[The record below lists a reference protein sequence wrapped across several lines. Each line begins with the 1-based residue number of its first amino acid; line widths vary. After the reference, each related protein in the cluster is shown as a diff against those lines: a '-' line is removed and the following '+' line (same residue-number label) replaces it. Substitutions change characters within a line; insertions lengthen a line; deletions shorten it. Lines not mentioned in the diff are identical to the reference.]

1 MKGKMLA
8 KESLAVLAIAS
19 LVFLVGCGGTT
30 GQSINQPPGGVTVS
44 PASATVQTGG
54 VQQFTATVSPSG
66 TNQAVTWSL
75 SGTGCAGANCGTIDA
90 TGKYTAPASVPN
102 PPTVTVRATSV
113 VNAAAAAFAAVNIT
127 NPIPAVTTISPNSAE
142 SGGAAFTLTVNG
154 SNFVTGSSVRWNGSD
169 RPTAF
174 ISASQVSAQIPASDI
189 AVARTAAITV
199 FNPAPGG
206 GFSDFLTF
214 TITGPTITTIS
225 PNSAD
230 TGGAAFTLTVN
241 GSNFLTGSV
250 VRWNGSDRPTAF
262 ISASQVSAQ
271 IPASDIA
278 VARTATITVFNPAP
292 GGGLSNFL
300 TFTITGPTITTIS
313 PNSADT
319 GGAAFTLTV
328 NGSNFLTGSVVN
340 FAGVARATTF
350 VSPSQLTA
358 AIPAAAITT
367 ARIAA
372 VTVTNPAPSGGAS
385 NPVNFTIGRFLPRFA
400 YVANAGS
407 NDVSMYTINA
417 TTGALTAIAPGTIAA
432 GRFPNAVAV
441 DPSGRFAY
449 VATLDFDAVSMYTIN
464 ATTGALTSIGT
475 TVTGGGS
482 ANSVAVDPSGRFAY
496 VAGADNDFGF
506 SSFVSMFTINATT
519 GVLTSIG
526 AIDAGITPASV
537 AVDPSGRVAY
547 AASNAFSV
555 GETGNVF
562 MYTINATTG
571 ALTSIGTIAAGI
583 DRASVA
589 VDPSGWSA
597 HVANA
602 EIFQGIGETG
612 NVSMY
617 TIDVTTGA
625 LTSIGTIAAGSNP
638 VSVAVDPSG
647 KFAYVANLNSND
659 VSMYT
664 IDVTTGAL
672 TAIAPGAI
680 AAGSNPRSVAVDP
693 SGRFAYV
700 ANGGSNSV
708 SMYTIDVTTGTLTSI
723 GTIAAGTT
731 PRSVAIVGI
740 LQ

>member
-1 MKGKMLA
+1 MKSKMLA
-8 KESLAVLAIAS
+8 KELLAVLAIAS

-54 VQQFTATVSPSG
+54 VQQFTATVSPTG
-66 TNQAVTWSL
+66 ANQAVTWSL
-75 SGTGCAGANCGTIDA
+75 SGTGCTVASCGTIDA

-127 NPIPAVTTISPNSAE
+127 NPIPA
-142 SGGAAFTLTVNG
+142 
-154 SNFVTGSSVRWNGSD
+154 
-169 RPTAF
+169 
-174 ISASQVSAQIPASDI
+174 
-189 AVARTAAITV
+189 
-199 FNPAPGG
+199 
-206 GFSDFLTF
+206 
-214 TITGPTITTIS
+214 ITTIS
-225 PNSAD
+225 PNRAD

-241 GSNFLTGSV
+241 GRNFVTGSV

-278 VARTATITVFNPAP
+278 VAGTAAITVFNPAP
-292 GGGLSNFL
+292 GGGASNSL

-400 YVANAGS
+400 YVANGNS

-432 GRFPNAVAV
+432 GRFPQAVAV

-449 VATLDFDAVSMYTIN
+449 VATLEFDAVSMYTIN

-475 TVTGGGS
+475 TVTAGGS
-482 ANSVAVDPSGRFAY
+482 AQSVAVDPSGRFAY
-496 VAGADNDFGF
+496 VASADNDFGF
-506 SSFVSMFTINATT
+506 SSLVSMYTINATT
-519 GVLTSIG
+519 GVLTSLG

-537 AVDPSGRVAY
+537 AVDPSGRFAY
-547 AASNAFSV
+547 AASA
-555 GETGNVF
+555 E
-562 MYTINATTG
+562 
-571 ALTSIGTIAAGI
+571 L
-583 DRASVA
+583 
-589 VDPSGWSA
+589 SG
-597 HVANA
+597 
-602 EIFQGIGETG
+602 GIGGTG

-638 VSVAVDPSG
+638 LSVAVDASGKFAYVANLNSNNVSMYTIDATTGALTSIGTIAAGINPASVAVDPSG
-647 KFAYVANLNSND
+647 KFAYVANGGSND

-672 TAIAPGAI
+672 T
-680 AAGSNPRSVAVDP
+680 
-693 SGRFAYV
+693 
-700 ANGGSNSV
+700 
-708 SMYTIDVTTGTLTSI
+708 SI
-723 GTIAAGTT
+723 GTIAAG
-731 PRSVAIVGI
+731 IN
-740 LQ
+740 

>member
-1 MKGKMLA
+1 MSSKTLAMKLI
-8 KESLAVLAIAS
+8 AVLGSAT
-19 LVFLVGCGGTT
+19 LVFLVGCGGNT
-30 GQSINQPPGGVTVS
+30 SQPPPPSQPTAVIVS
-44 PASATVQTGG
+44 PSSATVQTGG
-54 VQQFTATVSPSG
+54 VQQFTATVSPTG
-66 TNQAVTWSL
+66 ANQAVTWSL
-75 SGTGCAGANCGTIDA
+75 SGTGCTVASCGTIDA

-127 NPIPAVTTISPNSAE
+127 NPIPA
-142 SGGAAFTLTVNG
+142 
-154 SNFVTGSSVRWNGSD
+154 
-169 RPTAF
+169 
-174 ISASQVSAQIPASDI
+174 
-189 AVARTAAITV
+189 
-199 FNPAPGG
+199 
-206 GFSDFLTF
+206 
-214 TITGPTITTIS
+214 ITTIS
-225 PNSAD
+225 PNRAD

-241 GSNFLTGSV
+241 GRNFVTGSV

-278 VARTATITVFNPAP
+278 VAGTAAITVFNPAP
-292 GGGLSNFL
+292 GGGASNSL

-385 NPVNFTIGRFLPRFA
+385 NPVNFTIGGFLPRFA

-417 TTGALTAIAPGTIAA
+417 TIGALTAIAPGTIAA
-432 GRFPNAVAV
+432 GRFPNAGAV
-441 DPSGRFAY
+441 VPSGRFAY

-496 VAGADNDFGF
+496 VA
-506 SSFVSMFTINATT
+506 
-519 GVLTSIG
+519 
-526 AIDAGITPASV
+526 
-537 AVDPSGRVAY
+537 
-547 AASNAFSV
+547 SNAFSV

-562 MYTINATTG
+562 MYTINGTTG

-583 DRASVA
+583 DPASVA
-589 VDPSGWSA
+589 VDPSGRFA
-597 HVANA
+597 YVANA
-602 EIFQGIGETG
+602 ELFGGIGGTG

-647 KFAYVANLNSND
+647 KFAYVANFNSND

-664 IDVTTGAL
+664 IDVTTGTL
-672 TAIAPGAI
+672 TSIAPWAL
-680 AAGSNPRSVAVDP
+680 ATGSNPMSVAVDP
-693 SGRFAYV
+693 SGRFDYV

>member
-1 MKGKMLA
+1 MSNKTRAMKLI
-8 KESLAVLAIAS
+8 AVLGIAS
-19 LVFLVGCGGTT
+19 LMFLVGCGGTT
-30 GQSINQPPGGVTVS
+30 GQSINQPPAVVTVS

-66 TNQAVTWSL
+66 ANQAVIWSL
-75 SGTGCAGANCGTIDA
+75 SGTGCTGASCGTIDT
-90 TGKYTAPASVPN
+90 TGKYTAPATTPN
-102 PPTVTVRATSV
+102 PPTVTVRAASV
-113 VNAAAAAFAAVNIT
+113 ADSAKAAVAAVNVMT
-127 NPIPAVTTISPNSAE
+127 AVNPIPAITTISPNSADT
-142 SGGAAFTLTVNG
+142 GGAPFTLTVNG
-154 SNFVTGSSVRWNGSD
+154 SNFVAGSVVRWNDSD

-189 AVARTAAITV
+189 AVAGTAAITV

-206 GFSDFLTF
+206 GASNSLTF

-241 GSNFLTGSV
+241 GRNFV
-250 VRWNGSDRPTAF
+250 
-262 ISASQVSAQ
+262 
-271 IPASDIA
+271 
-278 VARTATITVFNPAP
+278 
-292 GGGLSNFL
+292 
-300 TFTITGPTITTIS
+300 
-313 PNSADT
+313 
-319 GGAAFTLTV
+319 
-328 NGSNFLTGSVVN
+328 TGSVVN

-350 VSPSQLTA
+350 VKPSQLTA

-417 TTGALTAIAPGTIAA
+417 TTGALTAIAP
-432 GRFPNAVAV
+432 
-441 DPSGRFAY
+441 
-449 VATLDFDAVSMYTIN
+449 
-464 ATTGALTSIGT
+464 

-506 SSFVSMFTINATT
+506 FSFVSMFTINATT

-537 AVDPSGRVAY
+537 PVDPSGRFAY
-547 AASNAFSV
+547 AAS
-555 GETGNVF
+555 
-562 MYTINATTG
+562 
-571 ALTSIGTIAAGI
+571 
-583 DRASVA
+583 
-589 VDPSGWSA
+589 
-597 HVANA
+597 
-602 EIFQGIGETG
+602 
-612 NVSMY
+612 
-617 TIDVTTGA
+617 
-625 LTSIGTIAAGSNP
+625 
-638 VSVAVDPSG
+638 
-647 KFAYVANLNSND
+647 LNSTD

-731 PRSVAIVGI
+731 PFS
-740 LQ
+740 

>member
-1 MKGKMLA
+1 MRNKKLPTKMLGIVCLLI
-8 KESLAVLAIAS
+8 LA
-19 LVFLVGCGGTT
+19 GCGGNSSQLANSPPPPPT
-30 GQSINQPPGGVTVS
+30 GVSVSPSSVTVS
-44 PASATVQTGG
+44 AGG

-66 TNQAVTWSL
+66 ANQAVTWSV
-75 SGTGCAGANCGTIDA
+75 SGTGCTGASCGTIDA
-90 TGKYTAPASVPN
+90 TGKYTAPATAPN
-102 PPTVTVRATSV
+102 PPTVTVRAASV
-113 VNAAAAAFAAVNIT
+113 ADSAKAAIAAANIITAVN
-127 NPIPAVTTISPNSAE
+127 NSIPAITTISPTSAAA
-142 SGGAAFTLTVNG
+142 GGAAFTLTVNG
-154 SNFVTGSSVRWNGSD
+154 SNFV
-169 RPTAF
+169 
-174 ISASQVSAQIPASDI
+174 
-189 AVARTAAITV
+189 
-199 FNPAPGG
+199 
-206 GFSDFLTF
+206 
-214 TITGPTITTIS
+214 
-225 PNSAD
+225 
-230 TGGAAFTLTVN
+230 
-241 GSNFLTGSV
+241 TGSV

-278 VARTATITVFNPAP
+278 VAGTAAITVFNPAP
-292 GGGLSNFL
+292 GEGASNSL

-400 YVANAGS
+400 YVANGNS

-432 GRFPNAVAV
+432 GRFPQAVAV

-449 VATLDFDAVSMYTIN
+449 VATLEFDAVSMYTIN

-475 TVTGGGS
+475 TVTAGGS
-482 ANSVAVDPSGRFAY
+482 AQSVAVDPSGRFAY
-496 VAGADNDFGF
+496 VASADNDFGF
-506 SSFVSMFTINATT
+506 SSLVSMFTINATT

-537 AVDPSGRVAY
+537 AVDPSGRFAY

-583 DRASVA
+583 DPASVA
-589 VDPSGWSA
+589 VDPSGRFA
-597 HVANA
+597 YVANA
-602 EIFQGIGETG
+602 ELFGGVRGTG

-638 VSVAVDPSG
+638 VSVAVDASG

-672 TAIAPGAI
+672 TSIGTI
-680 AAGSNPRSVAVDP
+680 AAGSNPVSVAVDA
-693 SGRFAYV
+693 SGKFAYV
-700 ANGGSNSV
+700 ANGDSNSV

-723 GTIAAGTT
+723 GTIAAGTL
-731 PRSVAIVGI
+731 PRSVAITGI
-740 LQ
+740 IQ

>member
-1 MKGKMLA
+1 MSNKTLAMKLM
-8 KESLAVLAIAS
+8 AVLGSAT
-19 LVFLVGCGGTT
+19 LVFLIGCGGNATPLRPT
-30 GQSINQPPGGVTVS
+30 AVTVS
-44 PASATVQTGG
+44 PSNATVQTGG
-54 VQQFTATVSPSG
+54 VQQFTATVNPTG
-66 TNQAVTWSL
+66 ANQAVTWSL
-75 SGTGCAGANCGTIDA
+75 SGTGCTGASCGTIDA
-90 TGKYTAPASVPN
+90 TGKYTAPASIPN
-102 PPTVTVRATSV
+102 PPTVTARATSAV
-113 VNAAAAAFAAVNIT
+113 DSAKTATAAVNIMT
-127 NPIPAVTTISPNSAE
+127 AVNNPIPAITTISPTSGAT
-142 SGGAAFTLTVNG
+142 GGAAFTLTVNG
-154 SNFVTGSSVRWNGSD
+154 SNFVTGSVVRWNGSD
-169 RPTAF
+169 RATAF
-174 ISASQVSAQIPASDI
+174 INASQVSAQIPASDI

-206 GFSDFLTF
+206 GTSNSLTF

-241 GSNFLTGSV
+241 GSNFVTGSV
-250 VRWNGSDRPTAF
+250 VRWNGSDRATAF
-262 ISASQVSAQ
+262 INASQVSAQ

-278 VARTATITVFNPAP
+278 VARTAAITVFNPAP
-292 GGGLSNFL
+292 GGGTSNSL

-350 VSPSQLTA
+350 VSAAQLTA

-385 NPVNFTIGRFLPRFA
+385 NPVNFTIGRFLPRFT

-432 GRFPNAVAV
+432 GRFPQAVAV

-449 VATLDFDAVSMYTIN
+449 VATLEFDAVSMYTIN

-475 TVTGGGS
+475 TVTAGGS
-482 ANSVAVDPSGRFAY
+482 AQSVAVDPSGRFAY
-496 VAGADNDFGF
+496 VASADNDFGF
-506 SSFVSMFTINATT
+506 SSVVSMFTINATT

-537 AVDPSGRVAY
+537 AVDPSGRFAY

-562 MYTINATTG
+562 MYIINATTG

-583 DRASVA
+583 DPASVA
-589 VDPSGWSA
+589 VDPSGRFA
-597 HVANA
+597 YAANA
-602 EIFQGIGETG
+602 ELFGGTG

-625 LTSIGTIAAGSNP
+625 LTSVGTIAAGSNP
-638 VSVAVDPSG
+638 LSVAVDASG
-647 KFAYVANLNSND
+647 KFAYVANLNSNN

-664 IDVTTGAL
+664 IDATTGAW
-672 TAIAPGAI
+672 TSIGTI
-680 AAGSNPRSVAVDP
+680 AAGINPRSVAVDP

-708 SMYTIDVTTGTLTSI
+708 SMYTIDVTTGAWTSI
-723 GTIAAGTT
+723 GTIASGIN

>member
-1 MKGKMLA
+1 MRNKKLPTKMLGIVCLLI
-8 KESLAVLAIAS
+8 LA
-19 LVFLVGCGGTT
+19 GCGGNSSQLANSPPPPPT
-30 GQSINQPPGGVTVS
+30 GVSVSPSSVTVT
-44 PASATVQTGG
+44 AGG

-66 TNQAVTWSL
+66 ANQAVTWSV
-75 SGTGCAGANCGTIDA
+75 SGTGCTGASCGTIDA
-90 TGKYTAPASVPN
+90 TGKYTAPATAPN
-102 PPTVTVRATSV
+102 PPTVTVSAASV
-113 VNAAAAAFAAVNIT
+113 ADSAKAAIAAVNIIT
-127 NPIPAVTTISPNSAE
+127 AVNNPIPAITTISPTSAAA
-142 SGGAAFTLTVNG
+142 GGAAFTLTVNG
-154 SNFVTGSSVRWNGSD
+154 SNFV
-169 RPTAF
+169 
-174 ISASQVSAQIPASDI
+174 
-189 AVARTAAITV
+189 
-199 FNPAPGG
+199 
-206 GFSDFLTF
+206 
-214 TITGPTITTIS
+214 
-225 PNSAD
+225 
-230 TGGAAFTLTVN
+230 
-241 GSNFLTGSV
+241 TGSV

-278 VARTATITVFNPAP
+278 VAGTAAITVFNPAP
-292 GGGLSNFL
+292 GGGASNSL

-372 VTVTNPAPSGGAS
+372 VTVTNPTPSGGAS

-417 TTGALTAIAPGTIAA
+417 TTGALTAIAPATIAA

-449 VATLDFDAVSMYTIN
+449 VATLDLDAVSMYTIN

-537 AVDPSGRVAY
+537 AVDPSGRFAY

-571 ALTSIGTIAAGI
+571 ALTSMGTIAAGI
-583 DRASVA
+583 DPASVA
-589 VDPSGWSA
+589 VDPSGRFA
-597 HVANA
+597 YVANA
-602 EIFQGIGETG
+602 ELSGGIGGTG

-638 VSVAVDPSG
+638 ASVAVDPSG
-647 KFAYVANLNSND
+647 K
-659 VSMYT
+659 
-664 IDVTTGAL
+664 
-672 TAIAPGAI
+672 
-680 AAGSNPRSVAVDP
+680 
-693 SGRFAYV
+693 FAYV

-708 SMYTIDVTTGTLTSI
+708 SMYTIDVTTGALTSI